1 MTSLAPDTAHPPAA
15 PGANLGADMEAD
27 TLANMYLTFDIGTEE
42 YGVSIA
48 DVIEIVGMQRIM
60 PIPDLPPYL
69 KGVINLRGKVIPLMD
84 IRLRFNMP
92 ERPYDDRTVI
102 IVMEV
107 DDSPIG
113 LIVDGVREVRE
124 IPIDRIDRHAQL
136 GKTGTRQVI
145 AGLGRLEKS
154 VVVLLNP
161 SVLVSEDDIRLL
173 QEKSD
178 A

>member
-1 MTSLAPDTAHPPAA
+1 MTSLALDAQAQA
-15 PGANLGADMEAD
+15 VKLVDDAQADS
-27 TLANMYLTFDIGTEE
+27 LANMFLTFDIGSEE
-42 YGVSIA
+42 YGVAIS

-60 PIPDLPPYL
+60 PIPDLPSFL

-92 ERPYDDRTVI
+92 VRDYDDRTVI

-107 DDSPIG
+107 EDALIG

-124 IPIDRIDRHAQL
+124 IADTQIDRHAQL
-136 GKTGTRQVI
+136 GNGVKRQVI
-145 AGLGRLEKS
+145 SGLGRLEDS
-154 VVVLLNP
+154 VIILLNP
-161 SVLVSEDDIRLL
+161 AILVSDDEIRLL
-173 QEKSD
+173 QEKGE

>member
-1 MTSLAPDTAHPPAA
+1 MTALATETASQTGPASI
-15 PGANLGADMEAD
+15 DMNAD
-27 TLANMYLTFDIGTEE
+27 TLANMYLTFDIGNEE
-42 YGVSIA
+42 YGVAIS

-60 PIPDLPPYL
+60 PIPDLPHYL

-84 IRLRFNMP
+84 IRLRFNMD
-92 ERPYDDRTVI
+92 ERAYDDRTVI

-107 DDSPIG
+107 DDALIG

-124 IPIDRIDRHAQL
+124 IADTQIDRHAQF
-136 GKTGTRQVI
+136 GKSGKRQVI
-145 AGLGRLEKS
+145 AGLGRLADS

-161 SVLVSEDDIRLL
+161 SVMVSDEDIRLVR
-173 QEKSD
+173 EKSE

>member
-1 MTSLAPDTAHPPAA
+1 MTSLDVDPPAKA
-15 PGANLGADMEAD
+15 LAAGMDMQLD
-27 TLANMYLTFDIGTEE
+27 SLANMYLTFDINSEE
-42 YGVSIA
+42 YGVAIS

-60 PIPDLPPYL
+60 PIPDLPHYL

-84 IRLRFNMP
+84 VRLRFRMN
-92 ERPYDDRTVI
+92 ERAYDDRTVI

-107 DDSPIG
+107 DDALIG

-124 IPIDRIDRHAQL
+124 IPDTQIDRHAQL
-136 GKTGTRQVI
+136 GQSGTRQVI
-145 AGLGRLEKS
+145 AGLGRLEDS

-161 SVLVSEDDIRLL
+161 SVMVSEDEIRLL
-173 QEKSD
+173 REHSE

>member
-1 MTSLAPDTAHPPAA
+1 MTSLALDAQAQA
-15 PGANLGADMEAD
+15 VKLVDDAQADS
-27 TLANMYLTFDIGTEE
+27 LANMFLTFDIGSEE
-42 YGVSIA
+42 YGVAIS

-60 PIPDLPPYL
+60 PIPDLPPFL

-92 ERPYDDRTVI
+92 ARDYDDRTVI

-107 DDSPIG
+107 EDALIG

-124 IPIDRIDRHAQL
+124 IAETQIDRHAQF
-136 GKTGTRQVI
+136 GKGGKRQVI
-145 AGLGRLEKS
+145 AGLGRLEDS
-154 VVVLLNP
+154 VIILLNP
-161 SVLVSEDDIRLL
+161 AILVSDDEIRLM
-173 QEKSD
+173 QEIGE

>member
-1 MTSLAPDTAHPPAA
+1 MTSLATETAHTNIA
-15 PGANLGADMEAD
+15 PGASAGADMEAD

-42 YGVSIA
+42 YGVAIS

-92 ERPYDDRTVI
+92 ERAYDDRTVI

-124 IPIDRIDRHAQL
+124 IPTDRIDRHAQL
-136 GKTGTRQVI
+136 GKSGTRQVI
-145 AGLGRLEKS
+145 AGLGRLEQS
-154 VVVLLNP
+154 VVVLLDP

>member
-1 MTSLAPDTAHPPAA
+1 MTTMAMDTNALAAA
-15 PGANLGADMEAD
+15 SATDVAADM
-27 TLANMYLTFDIGTEE
+27 LANMYLTFDISDEE
-42 YGVSIA
+42 YGVAIS

-60 PIPDLPPYL
+60 PIPDLPHYL

-84 IRLRFNMP
+84 IRLRFHMP
-92 ERPYDDRTVI
+92 ERAYDDRTVI

-107 DDSPIG
+107 ENALIG

-124 IPIDRIDRHAQL
+124 IHDSQIDRHAQL
-136 GKTGTRQVI
+136 GRNGARQVI
-145 AGLGRLEKS
+145 AGLGRLEDS

-161 SVLVSEDDIRLL
+161 PVLVSDDDLRVG
-173 QEKSD
+173 QTMAD

>member
-1 MTSLAPDTAHPPAA
+1 MTTAQPTAPDSRTQTAPMSID
-15 PGANLGADMEAD
+15 LEAD

-42 YGVSIA
+42 YGVSIS

-60 PIPDLPPYL
+60 PIPDLPQYL

-84 IRLRFNMP
+84 IRLRFNMA
-92 ERPYDDRTVI
+92 ERAYDDRTVI

-107 DDSPIG
+107 EDAPIG

-124 IPIDRIDRHAQL
+124 IPTERIDRHAQL
-136 GKTGTRQVI
+136 GKAGSRQVI
-145 AGLGRLEKS
+145 AGLGRLEES

-161 SVLVSEDDIRLL
+161 SVLVSDEDLRLM
-173 QEKSD
+173 QEKSH

>member
-1 MTSLAPDTAHPPAA
+1 MTTLALDPSALPD
-15 PGANLGADMEAD
+15 GAADM
-27 TLANMYLTFDIGTEE
+27 LANMYLTFDIGDEE
-42 YGVSIA
+42 YGVAIS

-60 PIPDLPPYL
+60 PIPDLPHYL

-84 IRLRFNMP
+84 IRLRFHMP
-92 ERPYDDRTVI
+92 ERAYDDRTVI

-107 DDSPIG
+107 ENALIG

-124 IPIDRIDRHAQL
+124 IHDTQIDRHTQL
-136 GKTGTRQVI
+136 ARNGARQVI
-145 AGLGRLEKS
+145 AGLGRLDDS

-161 SVLVSEDDIRLL
+161 PVLVSDDDLRVGQTLA
-173 QEKSD
+173 D